1 MRRSGNPSQSRRRGN
16 NGQADAPSGPQTDAI
31 IIFAK
36 APVPAEVKTRMCPPL
51 TPDEAA
57 SLHGSLVM
65 DTVER
70 TRSLRGFDRFLACLP
85 GKDHPFFQTLA
96 ARHRLHLHDQA
107 GANLGQRM
115 NHALTTVLNRG
126 YSSAVLVG
134 TDVPDLSAQT
144 YTHAQKALQS
154 HDVVFGPT
162 KDGGYYLVGIKKP
175 APELFATIPWSTDHV
190 LTQSRTQAQRLGLTV
205 ALLDMK
211 RDIDTMDDLHACV
224 RETAEAGRR
233 NLSIRTANVFHA
245 LIQRHRIVDC

>member
-1 MRRSGNPSQSRRRGN
+1 MPRSGKPSQSRRRGN
-16 NGQADAPSGPQTDAI
+16 NGQADAPSGQTDAI

-36 APVPAEVKTRMCPPL
+36 APIRAEVKTRMCPPL

-65 DTVER
+65 DAVEK

-144 YTHAQKALQS
+144 YIHAQQALQS
-154 HDVVFGPT
+154 NDVVFGPT
-162 KDGGYYLVGIKKP
+162 ADGGYYLVGIKTP
-175 APELFATIPWSTDHV
+175 TPELFATIPWSTDRV
-190 LTQSRTQAQRLGLTV
+190 LTQSLAQAERLGLTV
-205 ALLDMK
+205 ALLDLK
-211 RDIDTMDDLHACV
+211 RDIDTMDDLQAFV

-233 NLSIRTANVFHA
+233 TLSIRTANVFQT